1 MMKWKTLPPNVIKV
15 KKKFAF
21 FPIECDDG
29 ITVWLGFVHKVSK
42 MKREYSSYN
51 YYFALP
57 PLGKTYGEYIDFD
70 ELWEKVLKPYIP
82 PPPKFAKS
90 SESD

>member
-1 MMKWKTLPPNVIKV
+1 MKWKTLPPNVLKIKR
-15 KKKFAF
+15 KFAF

-42 MKREYSSYN
+42 MKHDLSCK

-57 PLGKTYGEYIDFD
+57 PLGKTYGEYIEFE
-70 ELWEKVLKPYIP
+70 ELWEKVLNPEIP
-82 PPPKFAKS
+82 LPPKFARS
-90 SESD
+90 LESD